1 MVFIVAAGKLSMIVP
16 RRKKKYLLLL
26 GLINTATL
34 LTYFICIRYTSF
46 SVAILLLYTA
56 PMYVTLL
63 SPMTVKEPITRKGLV
78 ALALSLSGLLFIVNL
93 GAAASSF
100 SNGGEYLIGIT
111 AGVLSGFVFG
121 CEIIVIRYLK
131 DDYSSIAQLFWYTLI
146 GVVLLFPFG
155 ARISQPVLI
164 DNTGMLVFFGA
175 VNTALAALIEPVSG
189 IFFDYTILHTPLYL
203 NTVIGCIFI
212 LLGAAV
218 AVLEKSPRVF
228 GKYFKLQ
235 V

>member
-46 SVAILLLYTA
+46 SVAILLFY
-56 PMYVTLL
+56 
-63 SPMTVKEPITRKGLV
+63 
-78 ALALSLSGLLFIVNL
+78 
-93 GAAASSF
+93 
-100 SNGGEYLIGIT
+100 
-111 AGVLSGFVFG
+111 
-121 CEIIVIRYLK
+121 
-131 DDYSSIAQLFWYTLI
+131 
-146 GVVLLFPFG
+146 
-155 ARISQPVLI
+155 
-164 DNTGMLVFFGA
+164 
-175 VNTALAALIEPVSG
+175 TALAALIEPVSG

-203 NTVIGCIFI
+203 NKVIGCIFI